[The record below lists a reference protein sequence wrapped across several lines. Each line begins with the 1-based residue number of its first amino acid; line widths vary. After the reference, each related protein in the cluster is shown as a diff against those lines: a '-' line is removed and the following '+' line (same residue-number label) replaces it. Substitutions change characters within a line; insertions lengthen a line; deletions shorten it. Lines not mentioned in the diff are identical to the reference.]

1 MLAKAELTAYE
12 KMLRSAEGVDEWREE
27 WDRLHKRLAPRP
39 PEKRLCIADI
49 CQAYEE
55 ATGTCVGCD

>member
-1 MLAKAELTAYE
+1 MLTGAEVNAYE
-12 KMLRSAEGVDEWREE
+12 KILRSAEGVDEWLREWE
-27 WDRLHKRLAPRP
+27 RLHQRLAPRP
-39 PEKRLCIADI
+39 PEKQLCVAAI

>member
-1 MLAKAELTAYE
+1 MLASAELTAYA
-12 KMLRSAEGVDEWREE
+12 KILRSAEGVDEWCEE
-27 WDRLHKRLAPRP
+27 WERLHQRLAPRP
-39 PEKRLCIADI
+39 PEKRLSIADI